1 MPSATIISIEL
12 IQNYYLWKYYQD
24 GIEHSQ
30 DKNFGKI
37 NEKLL
42 FHGTS
47 LTDPHKIYQGEEG
60 FDTKFSQSGM
70 WGRGLYFASKSSY
83 SDKFAFKYKDN
94 KGQLSGERGIFL
106 ALVNLGEEQFIQYD
120 ENVTRKM
127 IEPPQ
132 NKDSVKGSTNGSD
145 VYVVYANKKAYPH
158 YYIRYKIKQQIE
170 EAKVSS

>member
-1 MPSATIISIEL
+1 
-12 IQNYYLWKYYQD
+12 
-24 GIEHSQ
+24 
-30 DKNFGKI
+30 
-37 NEKLL
+37 
-42 FHGTS
+42 
-47 LTDPHKIYQGEEG
+47 
-60 FDTKFSQSGM
+60 M

-83 SDKFAFKYKDN
+83 SNQFAFKYKDN

-106 ALVNLGEEQFIQYD
+106 ALVNLGEEQLIQYD

-145 VYVVYANKKAYPH
+145 VYVVYANKKAYPQ

-170 EAKVSS
+170 EAKASS